1 MWITV
6 AILAVVISV
15 LQFAGDF
22 AARSLHRRGA
32 RSGRLLL
39 FRPLGGPR
47 PVPATADAADKG

>member
-15 LQFAGDF
+15 LQFGDF

-47 PVPATADAADKG
+47 PVPATADAVDKG